1 MGIRMVGN
9 MSSVMVPHFLFPFQL
24 NGNAFAVIEQD
35 TSQEI
40 QQCVEI
46 LLLTPIDS
54 RLVLPDYGTP
64 ETLFTQQ
71 PVNVP
76 AILAKLNN
84 WEPRAAVTLAQ
95 TLNTINEMVSYI
107 LVKVTGG
114 TS

>member
-1 MGIRMVGN
+1 

-24 NGNAFAVIEQD
+24 NGDAFAVVEQD
-35 TSQEI
+35 TPQEV

-46 LLLTPIDS
+46 LLLTPVDS

-64 ETLFTQQ
+64 ETLYTQL

-84 WEPRAAVTLAQ
+84 WEPRAAVALSQ
-95 TLNTINEMVSYI
+95 TLDTINEMVTY
-107 LVKVTGG
+107 LRVNVTGG